1 MGDIVNL
8 NKFRK
13 KKNRSSSEKQAK
25 ENRVAFGRTGS
36 QKKAD
41 ADKEN
46 KHQTSIDNRK
56 LSKKKLPSDTQDD
69 NI

>member
-1 MGDIVNL
+1 MGDVVNL

-13 KKNRSSSEKQAK
+13 SKTRSLSEEKSK
-25 ENRVAFGRTGS
+25 ENRVAFGRTGA

-41 ADKEN
+41 ADNARKRQTLMDGKEL
-46 KHQTSIDNRK
+46 S
-56 LSKKKLPSDTQDD
+56 SKKTSSDPQDD